1 MTFGMRTIRAWLSR
15 IAVVLALAAV
25 PLAFSPSAEA
35 AIAKPRVGWYFSNS
49 QVDQGA
55 TVRVVWSATGTPRGA
70 RLLLQR
76 TTGTANRWMNVVYL
90 RTLKGST
97 TTKAPI
103 RGTYSYRIVVLNAKR
118 KVVASSA
125 HVLRSYA
132 NVPLSTIMRDT
143 TATVPINGTLF
154 RWVARYDYPGPY
166 RFLHLDATS
175 CRSGTFQLAK
185 DGAAGNVGSLN
196 IVQETAD
203 LQVGSVTAVGT
214 ASLNATLSGHAVD
227 FTITDVAGDGGYTYV
242 DGVLSCSTANGRP

>member
-15 IAVVLALAAV
+15 ITVVLALAAV

-103 RGTYSYRIVVLNAKR
+103 RGRTR
-118 KVVASSA
+118 
-125 HVLRSYA
+125 
-132 NVPLSTIMRDT
+132 
-143 TATVPINGTLF
+143 
-154 RWVARYDYPGPY
+154 
-166 RFLHLDATS
+166 
-175 CRSGTFQLAK
+175 
-185 DGAAGNVGSLN
+185 
-196 IVQETAD
+196 
-203 LQVGSVTAVGT
+203 T
-214 ASLNATLSGHAVD
+214 ASW
-227 FTITDVAGDGGYTYV
+227 
-242 DGVLSCSTANGRP
+242 C